1 MAVQGER
8 SVFNQTTATSRHRR
22 PSGASAGTSGR
33 CGGAIAIGEPANIQN
48 NTNNKTLPRPRSE
61 LNNKKQKRYGINTVL
76 FFSLNA
82 RFAMLLLLLATFF
95 LFLPVV
101 QALEQ
106 QEQQQQRPQHRV
118 LHPDRQRLLDDVDK
132 RSFVDTIE
140 IELEE
145 PCDTTTT
152 MSSSSSSSM
161 MMDNVHNNVDH
172 RIPRIAQVTGCHDAE
187 RIFPFAGEK
196 FEERHIAFGLH
207 CHYRLSCT
215 PSPSSSSTTTTATHT
230 QEGWMAVQATLH
242 LLDTMEREDPVY
254 HGGIRSVHPSVQ
266 AEAVGQSD
274 PAPFDQQQDK
284 HDHSH
289 HNSTATTQAAHQTL
303 AAASQRRR
311 RRRLLPRRGASV
323 MTNDP
328 RLSEQAQDYSA
339 INLFEAWEIM
349 NQFSAW
355 GNASKEVIVHVLDA
369 GLDHLNHN
377 DLGNNLWQNP
387 GEICNDNI
395 DNDGNGLIDD
405 CHGWNHANN
414 NHVLIGDIDHGTHV
428 GGTCIYDLI

>member
-1 MAVQGER
+1 MSTTTWIIAFLELLKLRAVMTPNESSHLPEKNLKNVTLPLVCIVIIDCR
-8 SVFNQTTATSRHRR
+8 VHRHRR
-22 PSGASAGTSGR
+22 R
-33 CGGAIAIGEPANIQN
+33 
-48 NTNNKTLPRPRSE
+48 RR
-61 LNNKKQKRYGINTVL
+61 
-76 FFSLNA
+76 
-82 RFAMLLLLLATFF
+82 LLLLQLTNRKDGW
-95 LFLPVV
+95 LFKPHYICWT
-101 QALEQ
+101 QWNE
-106 QEQQQQRPQHRV
+106 
-118 LHPDRQRLLDDVDK
+118 K
-132 RSFVDTIE
+132 IRSI
-140 IELEE
+140 
-145 PCDTTTT
+145 
-152 MSSSSSSSM
+152 M
-161 MMDNVHNNVDH
+161 
-172 RIPRIAQVTGCHDAE
+172 
-187 RIFPFAGEK
+187 
-196 FEERHIAFGLH
+196 
-207 CHYRLSCT
+207 
-215 PSPSSSSTTTTATHT
+215 
-230 QEGWMAVQATLH
+230 
-242 LLDTMEREDPVY
+242 
-254 HGGIRSVHPSVQ
+254 GGVRSVHPSVQ

-274 PAPFDQQQDK
+274 PAQFEQQQDK

-311 RRRLLPRRGASV
+311 RRLLPRRGASV

-328 RLSEQAQDYSA
+328 RLSEQAHYST